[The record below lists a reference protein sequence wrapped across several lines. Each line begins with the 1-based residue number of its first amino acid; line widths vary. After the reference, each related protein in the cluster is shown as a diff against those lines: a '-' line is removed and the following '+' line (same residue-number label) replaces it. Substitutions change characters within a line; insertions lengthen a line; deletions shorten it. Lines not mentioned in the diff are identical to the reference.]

1 MTNFI
6 VALPEIVLLLMAC
19 VVLMADVFRGKEMP
33 GIAYRLSQY
42 TLIGVLLLTWVVS
55 PDQRTLAFNGSF
67 VADPMATMLKS
78 AILLVTL
85 GVFVYSREYLAARE
99 ILKGEYF
106 VLGLFAVLGM
116 MVMVSAHSL
125 LTVYLGLE
133 LLSLSL
139 YAMVAMH
146 RDSGEA
152 SEAAMKYFVLG
163 ALASGMMLYGISIL
177 YGVTGSL
184 ELSVVSSALA
194 QQTDNAS
201 LLAFGLVFVVAGIAF
216 KFGVA
221 PFHMWIPDVYQGA
234 PTSVTLFI
242 GTAPKLSAF
251 AMTMRLLVD
260 GMGSLMHDWQQM
272 MMILAVLS
280 MAIGNIVAISQT
292 NIKRML
298 AYSTIAHMGFLFLG
312 MLSGTPSGYAGSMFY
327 VMVYA
332 LMSMGSFGMIILLS
346 RAGFESDNLDDFKGL
361 SDRSPWFAFLMMM
374 IMFSLAGVPPFV
386 GFWAKWFVIKEVL
399 DAGFVWLA
407 GLAVVFSIIGAYYYL
422 RIVKLLYFDRA
433 EDSQAITPITPS
445 RDMQVVM
452 SINGMA
458 VLLLGLMPGLL
469 MVLCLSVMNAAG

>member
-1 MTNFI
+1 
-6 VALPEIVLLLMAC
+6 MAC
-19 VVLMADVFRGKEMP
+19 AVLMAEVFRAAERP
-33 GIAYRLSQY
+33 GITYRLSQY
-42 TLIGVLLLTWVVS
+42 TLMGVLLLTWMVA
-55 PDQRTLAFNGSF
+55 PDQRTVAFNDSF
-67 VADPMATMLKS
+67 VADPMATMLKC

-116 MVMVSAHSL
+116 MVMVSANSL

-146 RDSGEA
+146 RDSSEA

-194 QQTDNAS
+194 QQTENAS

-260 GMGSLMHDWQQM
+260 GMGSLLHDWQQM

-312 MLSGTPSGYAGSMFY
+312 MLSGTQSGYAGSMFY
-327 VMVYA
+327 VIVYA
-332 LMSMGSFGMIILLS
+332 LMSMGSFGMIILLGRS
-346 RAGFESDNLDDFKGL
+346 GFESDKLDDFKGL
-361 SDRSPWFAFLMMM
+361 SDRSPWFAFLLMM

-399 DAGFVWLA
+399 DVGFVWLA
-407 GLAVVFSIIGAYYYL
+407 GIAVVFSIVGAFYYL

-433 EDSQAITPITPS
+433 EEGQQQAITSS

-452 SINGMA
+452 SINGVA
-458 VLLLGLMPGLL
+458 VLLLGLVPGLL
-469 MVLCLSVMNAAG
+469 MALCLSVMKAAG